1 MTRVERSSRW
11 RIRVGRGRGSPDA
24 GGSALGARGVPVRHR
39 QPLVLRHNRGER
51 KERVDVGRLP
61 HMPQSGTEL
70 EEFFDLSIDLLCIV
84 GFDGYF
90 KRVNASLER
99 TLGYPKAEL
108 FSRSLFD
115 IIHPDDVQPSQ
126 EALAQLGEG
135 HDVLGFESRVV
146 CADGSLRCLE
156 WNTRAMPERG
166 VVYGV
171 ARDTTERRRAEAE
184 LRGAQRLLEAGRD
197 ELRVLAE
204 EQAALRRVA
213 TLVARETPPD
223 AVFAAVGRE
232 VGEVL
237 GLDATHLGRYD
248 SDGTVV
254 SVAQW
259 GSYAGVPV
267 GGRFPLVGDSV
278 SARVLRT
285 RRPARMDS
293 YEDAPGVIAATIR
306 RIGIRFSIGVPI
318 SVEGRPWGVMIA
330 TSKGSNPFPAE
341 TESRLQDFTELVA
354 TAIANTE
361 ARSQVD
367 RLAEQQAGLRRVATL
382 VARGV
387 PPAEVFEAVAREAG
401 QLLGVD
407 AMHMGRYDGGAA
419 ISVAGW
425 SRSGDHLPVGTPV
438 ELDGTNVASLVLQS
452 GRPAR
457 IDGYSPASGATA
469 ERLRHGL
476 GVYSSVA
483 VPIID
488 DDRLWGLM
496 IASSKQYH
504 PLAADTES
512 RLLGFTELVAT
523 AISNAEARTNLA
535 ASRARL
541 VSAADEERR
550 RVVRDLHDGAQQRLV
565 HTVVMLKLAEGE
577 LQDQQGRASELVKE
591 ALAHAQSATA
601 EVREL
606 AHGILP
612 SILTYGGLPAAA
624 HALASRMTVPVEID
638 ISAPRLPEQIE
649 ATAYF
654 VVAEALTNVAKHA
667 RAQHATV
674 TGRVDNCAL
683 RFEVRD
689 DGEGGARTEGGGLI
703 GLRDRVATLDGTLT
717 VDSPPGG
724 GTVVTATIPL
734 PARA

>member
-1 MTRVERSSRW
+1 
-11 RIRVGRGRGSPDA
+11 
-24 GGSALGARGVPVRHR
+24 
-39 QPLVLRHNRGER
+39 
-51 KERVDVGRLP
+51 VDRLP
-61 HMPQSGTEL
+61 HLPQSGTEL

-108 FSRSLFD
+108 FSRSVFD
-115 IIHPDDVQPSQ
+115 ITHPDDVQPSR

-135 HDVLGFESRVV
+135 HDVVGFESRVV
-146 CADGSLRCLE
+146 CADGSVRWLE
-156 WNTRAMPERG
+156 WNTRTMPERG

-184 LRGAQRLLEAGRD
+184 LRGAQRMLEASRD

-237 GLDATHLGRYD
+237 GVDATHLGRYD

-259 GSYAGVPV
+259 GSYAGVEI
-267 GGRFPLVGDSV
+267 GARFPLEGDSV

-285 RRPARMDS
+285 GRPARMDS

-306 RIGIRFSIGVPI
+306 QIGIRFSIGVPI

-330 TSKGSNPFPAE
+330 TSKGPNPFPAE

-367 RLAEQQAGLRRVATL
+367 RLAEEQAGLRRVATL

-407 AMHMGRYDGGAA
+407 AMHMGRYDASAA

-425 SRSGDHLPVGTPV
+425 SRAGDHLPVGTRV
-438 ELDGTNVASLVLQS
+438 ELDGTNVASLVLRS

-457 IDGYSPASGATA
+457 IDGYSAASGATA
-469 ERLRHGL
+469 ERLRHGS

-483 VPIID
+483 VPIVV

-496 IASSKQYH
+496 IASSKQYQ

-523 AISNAEARTNLA
+523 AISNTEVRTELA

-541 VSAADEERR
+541 VAAADEERR

-565 HTVVMLKLAEGE
+565 HTVVMLKLAEVE
-577 LQDQQGRASELVKE
+577 LQDQEGRASELVKE

-612 SILTYGGLPAAA
+612 SVLTHGGLPAAT

-638 ISAPRLPEQIE
+638 VSAPRLPEQIE

-654 VVAEALTNVAKHA
+654 VMAEALTNVAKHA

-674 TGRVDNCAL
+674 TGRVDNGAL
-683 RFEVRD
+683 RIEVRD

-724 GTVVTATIPL
+724 GTVVTATIPP
-734 PARA
+734 PARR

>member
-1 MTRVERSSRW
+1 
-11 RIRVGRGRGSPDA
+11 
-24 GGSALGARGVPVRHR
+24 
-39 QPLVLRHNRGER
+39 
-51 KERVDVGRLP
+51 VDRLP
-61 HMPQSGTEL
+61 HLPQSGTEL

-108 FSRSLFD
+108 FSRSVFD
-115 IIHPDDVQPSQ
+115 ITHPDDVQPSR

-135 HDVLGFESRVV
+135 HDVVGFESRVV
-146 CADGSLRCLE
+146 CADGSVRWLE
-156 WNTRAMPERG
+156 WNTRTMPERG

-184 LRGAQRLLEAGRD
+184 LRGAQRMLEASRD

-237 GLDATHLGRYD
+237 SVDATHLGRYD

-267 GGRFPLVGDSV
+267 GARFPLEGDSV

-285 RRPARMDS
+285 GRPARMDS

-306 RIGIRFSIGVPI
+306 QIGIRFSIGVPI

-330 TSKGSNPFPAE
+330 TSKGPNPFPAE

-367 RLAEQQAGLRRVATL
+367 RLAEEQAGLRRVATL

-407 AMHMGRYDGGAA
+407 AMHMGRYDASAA

-425 SRSGDHLPVGTPV
+425 SRAGDHLPVGTRV
-438 ELDGTNVASLVLQS
+438 ELDGTNVASLVLRS

-457 IDGYSPASGATA
+457 IDGYSAASGATA
-469 ERLRHGL
+469 ERLRHGS

-483 VPIID
+483 VPIVV

-496 IASSKQYH
+496 IASSKQYQ

-523 AISNAEARTNLA
+523 AISNTEVRTELA

-541 VSAADEERR
+541 VAAADEERR

-565 HTVVMLKLAEGE
+565 HTVVMLKLAEVE
-577 LQDQQGRASELVKE
+577 LQDQEGRASELVKE

-612 SILTYGGLPAAA
+612 RVLTRGGLPAAT

-638 ISAPRLPEQIE
+638 VSAPRLPEQIE

-654 VVAEALTNVAKHA
+654 VMAEALTNVAKHA

-674 TGRVDNCAL
+674 TGRVDNGAL
-683 RFEVRD
+683 RIEVRD

-724 GTVVTATIPL
+724 GTVVTATIPP
-734 PARA
+734 PARR